1 LFYNI
6 RVKSST
12 NVFIVDEIYCNQVE
26 VLSCSFP
33 MSALNSVDGKYKL
46 PLNSLIRA
54 QVAATNGQG
63 ESEFSAVNTV
73 GVLIQTI
80 PSAPVLKPI
89 RIEAQ
94 STTSAIAIEMPE
106 IVSLSELAGGS
117 EITSYNLESNQGAGS
132 VFYEVTGESIEQL
145 NRVIIVT
152 TTPGQTYKFRYR
164 VKNMLG
170 FSTAYS
176 TEAEFK
182 SAKAP

>member
-1 LFYNI
+1 
-6 RVKSST
+6 
-12 NVFIVDEIYCNQVE
+12 
-26 VLSCSFP
+26 

-132 VFYEVTGESIEQL
+132 VFYEVTGEST
-145 NRVIIVT
+145 R
-152 TTPGQTYKFRYR
+152 
-164 VKNMLG
+164 
-170 FSTAYS
+170 
-176 TEAEFK
+176 
-182 SAKAP
+182 